1 MLLNGILLAL
11 ISYFWVIIGFHVTL
25 GQIENS
31 YCRTIHW
38 FQVGRNQSLNVL
50 NKF

>member
-1 MLLNGILLAL
+1 MLLQAILLAL

-31 YCRTIHW
+31 
-38 FQVGRNQSLNVL
+38 
-50 NKF
+50 